1 MSEVSTKP
9 YLIRALYEWC
19 TDAGFTPYIA
29 VAVDESV
36 RVPVEFVKNGEIVLN
51 VSALATNHLKLGNET
66 IEFQARFSGVP
77 REVYVPVSRVIAVY
91 ARENGQGMAFEVPK
105 AAPAGVEPAQPV
117 SAAPRAVEAPRE
129 RVELV
134 PVANPPPGDDPDTP
148 PTPRPGERPKL
159 TRIK

>member
-1 MSEVSTKP
+1 MSDVSTKP

-51 VSALATNHLKLGNET
+51 ISALATNHLKLGNDV
-66 IEFQARFSGVP
+66 IEFQARFGGVP
-77 REVYVPVSRVIAVY
+77 REVYVPVSRVIAIY

-105 AAPAGVEPAQPV
+105 AVPAGVEPAP
-117 SAAPRAVEAPRE
+117 AAPRPAEAPQ

-134 PVANPPPGDDPDTP
+134 PVANPPPGDGPDTP
-148 PTPRPGERPKL
+148 PTPRPGDRPKL

>member
-1 MSEVSTKP
+1 MSDVSTKP

-66 IEFQARFSGVP
+66 IEFQARFGGVP
-77 REVYVPVSRVIAVY
+77 REVYVPVPRVIAVY

-105 AAPAGVEPAQPV
+105 VAPAGVEPAAPG
-117 SAAPRAVEAPRE
+117 PRAVEAPRE

-134 PVANPPPGDDPDTP
+134 PVANPPPDDDPNTP